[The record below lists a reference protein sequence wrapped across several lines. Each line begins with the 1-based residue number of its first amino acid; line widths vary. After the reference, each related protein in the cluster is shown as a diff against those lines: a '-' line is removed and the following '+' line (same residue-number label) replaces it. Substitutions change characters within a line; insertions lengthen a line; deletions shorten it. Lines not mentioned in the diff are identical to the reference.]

1 MSQAKATSSPPP
13 RANPSMAATTGM
25 GRLATSLTLARN
37 PATKGPVSSL
47 VILALSFKS
56 APIEQ
61 KCIIN
66 IGTAGLFSRKK
77 KTIVYAI
84 TSNFVSITKSII
96 IKLYAFKLYQI

>member
-13 RANPSMAATTGM
+13 KANPSMAATTGM

-77 KTIVYAI
+77 KKQLFT
-84 TSNFVSITKSII
+84 
-96 IKLYAFKLYQI
+96 Q

>member
-13 RANPSMAATTGM
+13 KANPSMAATTGM

-66 IGTAGLFSRKK
+66 IGTVHDCFQEKK
-77 KTIVYAI
+77 IVYAI
-84 TSNFVSITKSII
+84 TSNFVTITKSII